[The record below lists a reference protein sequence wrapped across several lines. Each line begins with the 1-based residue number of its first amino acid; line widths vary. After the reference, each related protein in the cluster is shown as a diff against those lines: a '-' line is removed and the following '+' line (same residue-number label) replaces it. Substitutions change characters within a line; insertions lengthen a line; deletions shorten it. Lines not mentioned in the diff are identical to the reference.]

1 MPTNYKHIADEN
13 VTRYGTDIDEY
24 GPVLL
29 SNRYSDRTHF
39 VYELLQNA
47 EDAIGWRL
55 AKENGF
61 ARDVV
66 FELENGRLQF
76 RHFGLPFNEEHVRG
90 ICNIGKGTKRQ
101 DLSAIGKHGIG
112 FKSVYAY
119 THHPEVHSGDEHF
132 VIDSF
137 VRPCRVKEIQT
148 ASGET
153 KFVLPFDHPEVL
165 PEEAYAEIADRLQK
179 LGLRTLLFLRNIDSI
194 SWTLA
199 CGKKGQYLRE
209 AKHIV
214 EGIERVTLLGQ
225 DGTLE
230 EEEEQW
236 LVFRKPVTH
245 DGRPAGF
252 AEVAFN
258 LTKDEKQDEERI
270 AAVPESPLVVFFP
283 TEKETHF
290 GFLIQGPYRTTPS
303 RDNIPRDDTWNKYLV
318 AETANVLTWAMTC
331 LRDHKLMNVGALE
344 ALVVDLHKYDAGS
357 QAAMFRP
364 VAEAI
369 VESLKTEKL
378 IPGFRGGHLPG
389 SAACIARTEGLR
401 TLVSHSQLA
410 EVAGSK
416 AGWVTGEITY
426 NRTPALRSF
435 LIDFIGVKEFDG
447 EDFVREMSDE
457 FVSNQSDEWM
467 TKFYAFLL
475 NQHAIQRQY
484 WFKSKAIIRLK
495 TDKHVTPFGPG
506 RTPNA
511 YLPGSGRTEF
521 PTVKKSLCDGDSL
534 KFLQQI
540 GLRPPDP
547 VDDVIRNVLPKYE
560 EEQIDVSDDE
570 YDDDIFRILEAFA
583 TDSKGQRE
591 QLISKLSDTHFVKSV
606 YAEDGEPCFCKA
618 GDVYLATERLKKLF
632 AGVSGVSFVDDECKS
647 LRGEK
652 PREMLEACGAVRHLR
667 TIDDSSLHPSS
678 EEAARLRA
686 AAGHADSTGYT
697 DKISDS
703 TLDGLDQLIELLPT
717 ISDEERRLRAEHLWD
732 ELAILEDRR
741 GHGAFTGLYTWTDGG
756 RYRTTFD
763 AAFVRTLNETA
774 WIPDADGE
782 MQRPEFVLFEPLGWK
797 PSPFL
802 QSKIKFKPPII
813 DALAKEAGVE
823 PGVLDLLKKHGLTS
837 VADLVSRLGIDKEDE
852 EDEADSEI
860 DDEDDSE
867 IEDEEGDDDDFEDDS
882 DVDDDDEESD
892 DEEDDSNA
900 GDVDDAIKG
909 LLGDAP
915 GPTPPVDDPTGPEP
929 PGGGGGKG
937 SGKGGGSGTNG
948 SGGGKGGKKGGKHS
962 GKGKGGKG
970 KAAGKQGGGAKPFI
984 SYVATSPDDEGPD
997 PDGLNQDARM
1007 ALEERAIELILARE
1021 PQLKRTPMNNPGF
1034 DLFEGSTEDG
1044 PPRKVEVKAM
1054 KGDFRSRPVGLS
1066 HTQFDCARREGRS
1079 YWLYVVDN
1087 AGDPEKARIIRI
1099 QDPAGRAK
1107 TYCFDY
1113 GWISVAEVD
1122 GPATDDDTEAE
1133 ADGE

>member
-1 MPTNYKHIADEN
+1 MPTNYKRIADEN

-55 AKENGF
+55 ANENGF

-66 FELENGRLQF
+66 FELENERMQF

-137 VRPCRVKEIQT
+137 VRPCGVNARQT
-148 ASGET
+148 AKGET
-153 KFVLPFDHPEVL
+153 KFILPFDHPEV
-165 PEEAYAEIADRLQK
+165 PYEEAYGEIADRLQE

-194 SWTLA
+194 SWTLT

-209 AKHIV
+209 AKRIA

-252 AEVAFN
+252 AEVAFH

-270 AAVPESPLVVFFP
+270 VAIPESPLVVFFP

-303 RDNIPRDDTWNKYLV
+303 RDNIPRDDAWNKHLV
-318 AETANVLTWAMTC
+318 AETANVLKWALAC
-331 LRDHKLMNVGALE
+331 IRDQKLMSVGLLE
-344 ALVVDLHKYDAGS
+344 ALVVDLQKYDAGS

-364 VAEAI
+364 IAEAI

-378 IPGFRGGHLPG
+378 IPGFRGGYLPG

-410 EVAGSK
+410 EVTGSR

-435 LIDFIGVKEFDG
+435 LIDSIGVKEFDG

-457 FVSNQSDEWM
+457 FLSSQSDEWM

-484 WFKSKAIIRLK
+484 WFSSKAIIRLK
-495 TDKHVTPFGPG
+495 TNKHVPPFGPG

-521 PTVKKSLCDGDSL
+521 PTVKKSLCEGDSL
-534 KFLQQI
+534 KFLQQL
-540 GLRPPDP
+540 GLKPPDP
-547 VDDVIRNVLPKYE
+547 VDDVIRNVLPRYKKE
-560 EEQIDVSDDE
+560 TVEVDDE
-570 YDDDIFRILEAFA
+570 EYEDDIRRILEAFT
-583 TDSKGQRE
+583 TDSKVQRDK
-591 QLISKLSDTHFVKSV
+591 LIAALRTTLFIMSV
-606 YAEDGEPCFCKA
+606 DA
-618 GDVYLATERLKKLF
+618 GDGQKYVSKPGEAYLATDRLKNLF
-632 AGVSGVSFVDDECKS
+632 AGVPGVMLVDDDYAC
-647 LRGEK
+647 LRGENI
-652 PREMLEACGAVRHLR
+652 RDLLEACGVSRHLR
-667 TIDDSSLHPSS
+667 PV
-678 EEAARLRA
+678 AAPNALTWAEKCDLRA
-686 AAGHADSTGYT
+686 QSGYPHT
-697 DKISDS
+697 SGQNDHVEDWS
-703 TLDGLDQLIELLPT
+703 LEGLDSLLETLPKLSIEECRAKAELLW
-717 ISDEERRLRAEHLWD
+717 E
-732 ELAILEDRR
+732 ELAQVEARS
-741 GHGAFTGLYTWTDGG
+741 GKGVFTGAYTWTHYGN
-756 RYRTTFD
+756 RRAPPFD
-763 AAFVRTLNETA
+763 TEFIRTLNSTA
-774 WIPDADGE
+774 WIPDAE
-782 MQRPEFVLFEPLGWK
+782 CELQRPEFILFEPLGWK
-797 PSPFL
+797 ASPFL

-813 DALAKEAGVE
+813 DALAKEAGID
-823 PGVLDLLKKHGLTS
+823 PGVLDLLKKRGVTS
-837 VADLVSRLGIDKEDE
+837 VADLESLLGIDESDE
-852 EDEADSEI
+852 EEDDADSEI
-860 DDEDDSE
+860 ADEDDSE
-867 IEDEEGDDDDFEDDS
+867 LEDEEGDDDDVGDDS
-882 DVDDDDEESD
+882 DIEDDEDEGD
-892 DEEDDSNA
+892 DEEDSGDA

-909 LLGDAP
+909 ILGDAP

-929 PGGGGGKG
+929 SGGGGGKG
-937 SGKGGGSGTNG
+937 SGKGGGAGTNG

-962 GKGKGGKG
+962 GKGGKG
-970 KAAGKQGGGAKPFI
+970 KAGGKEGGGAKPFI

-997 PDGLNQDARM
+997 PDGLDQDARM
-1007 ALEERAIELILARE
+1007 ALEEEAIELILARE
-1021 PQLKRTPMNNPGF
+1021 PQLKRTPMHNPGY
-1034 DLFEGSTEDG
+1034 DLFDGNSDDG

-1054 KGDFRSRPVGLS
+1054 KGEFRSRPVGLS
-1066 HTQFDCARREGRS
+1066 HTQFDCARREGRN
-1079 YWLYVVDN
+1079 YWLYVVEN
-1087 AGDPEKARIIRI
+1087 ASDPEKARIIRI
-1099 QDPAGRAK
+1099 QDPAGKAK

-1113 GWISVAEVD
+1113 GWISVAEID
-1122 GPATDDDTEAE
+1122 GPDTDDDTAAE